1 MPFSNYRDNFE
12 PETLVVLEVAFN
24 EVWEVVQA
32 SGGEFDQE
40 ATRSALADLI
50 MSFAAEGE
58 TDPKRLKA
66 KVLAA
71 LPYVL
76 GTP

>member
-12 PETLVVLEVAFN
+12 PETLAVLEVAFN

-40 ATRSALADLI
+40 TTRSALADLI
-50 MSFAAEGE
+50 MSFAVEGE
-58 TDPKRLKA
+58 SLPAAKA
-66 KVLAA
+66 GLAA

-76 GTP
+76 GTQ

>member
-12 PETLVVLEVAFN
+12 PETLAVLEVAFN

-40 ATRSALADLI
+40 TTRSAH
-50 MSFAAEGE
+50 
-58 TDPKRLKA
+58 
-66 KVLAA
+66 
-71 LPYVL
+71 
-76 GTP
+76 

>member
-1 MPFSNYRDNFE
+1 
-12 PETLVVLEVAFN
+12 
-24 EVWEVVQA
+24 
-32 SGGEFDQE
+32 
-40 ATRSALADLI
+40 

-76 GTP
+76 GTQ